1 MPIHVQYIK
10 YETYKKMLAQNIAI
24 WSAVLSSKYE
34 EFHGAHE

>member
-10 YETYKKMLAQNIAI
+10 YEAYKTLAQNIAI
-24 WSAVLSSKYE
+24 RSAVLSSKHE